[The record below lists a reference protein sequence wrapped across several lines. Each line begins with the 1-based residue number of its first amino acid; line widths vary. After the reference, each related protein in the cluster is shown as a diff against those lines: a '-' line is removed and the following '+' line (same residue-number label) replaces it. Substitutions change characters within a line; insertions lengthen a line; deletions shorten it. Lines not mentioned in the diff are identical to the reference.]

1 LILQLFGKFTYTK
14 YARNQ
19 MGGLE
24 EDDVSED
31 EPMEEV
37 EAEGDEDE
45 ME

>member
-24 EDDVSED
+24 ED